1 MAGFITE
8 IQSHEFPRL
17 FDEFEALVGERSW
30 LKRARAI
37 DNEIKGKPLLRE
49 FLVRENRI
57 AFALRELTEQKRS
70 SGRIADMRIQSKGQY
85 DAYALVAQFMQLHRT
100 LPHDQAKALL
110 GRLRGAFA
118 NLDDLRGLQFEWMI
132 ATHLVKRGYDVA
144 LPRVDQGTHDFLASR
159 EGEFFDVECKS
170 ISNDKGRQIHER
182 DALELFL
189 LLQKAS
195 RAFARR
201 LQKGLLIRITVPKRL
216 PSSHLARQV
225 LCDQI
230 NSAILAGQDLRE
242 AELEVRLHDFDALGS
257 PLAAHPPDMAAVRT
271 FFESRFGIVDRQLA
285 IVYSNSGRALAFC
298 IESKVPDRM
307 LDAMIDTA
315 KEACDHQLTGKRP
328 GVICLKFEGVTA
340 VELAEVGDETG
351 PPSPLRIATSALLNS
366 RRDSHLVC
374 LGYFADGF
382 LIKHADGGVSQE
394 GRTYFFENG
403 TSPHHSSLIVPAFRD
418 I

>member
-1 MAGFITE
+1 VAGFTTE

-17 FDEFEALVGERSW
+17 FDEFEALVGNRWW

-37 DNEIKGKPLLRE
+37 EDEIKGKPLLRD
-49 FLVRENRI
+49 FLLRENRI

-70 SGRIADMRIQSKGQY
+70 LGRIADIRVQSKGQY

-100 LPHDQAKALL
+100 LPHEAAKALV

-132 ATHLVKRGYDVA
+132 ATHLVKRGYEVD
-144 LPRVDQGTHDFLASR
+144 LPRVDQGTHDFLAFR
-159 EGEFFDVECKS
+159 AGELFDVECKS
-170 ISNDKGRQIHER
+170 ISSDKGRQIHER
-182 DALELFL
+182 DALELFS

-195 RAFARR
+195 RSFARR
-201 LQKGLLIRITVPKRL
+201 LQKGLLVRITVPKRL
-216 PSSHLARQV
+216 PTSHQARQA

-230 NSAILAGQDLRE
+230 NHAILSGQDLRE
-242 AELEVRLHDFDALGS
+242 DELEVRLHDFDVLAS
-257 PLAAHPPDMAAVRT
+257 PLVAHPPDMVAVRA
-271 FFESRFGIVDRQLA
+271 FFESR
-285 IVYSNSGRALAFC
+285 

-307 LDAMIDTA
+307 LDAMIETA
-315 KEACDHQLTGKRP
+315 KEACDHQLTGERP

-340 VELAEVGDETG
+340 DELAEVGDETG

-374 LGYFADGF
+374 LGYFADGI
-382 LIKHADGGVSQE
+382 LAKHSDGGVAQE
-394 GRTYFFENG
+394 GRTYFFENK
-403 TSPHHSSLIVPAFRD
+403 TSPHHSGLIVPAFRD